1 MARFLKVNDSHNNY
15 LFLRENFAGDIKIE
29 RRERGL

>member
-15 LFLRENFAGDIKIE
+15 LFLRENIARDVKNE

>member
-1 MARFLKVNDSHNNY
+1 MARFLTVNDSHNNY
-15 LFLRENFAGDIKIE
+15 LFLRENIAGAVKIE